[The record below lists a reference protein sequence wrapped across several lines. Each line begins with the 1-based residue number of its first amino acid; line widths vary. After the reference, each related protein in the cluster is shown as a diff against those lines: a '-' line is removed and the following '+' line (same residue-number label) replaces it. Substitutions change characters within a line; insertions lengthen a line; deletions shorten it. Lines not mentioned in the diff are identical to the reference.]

1 MKSDSHSPAGDVSDR
16 LRHLI
21 DHLAHYLP
29 AQGPIGVF
37 VHHNTLHAF
46 QHLPFEQAVV
56 EAGEMFGTEPYWSEA
71 KYREAFSV
79 NRIRTEDIDAV
90 LAGEPDG
97 TVLDGV
103 SRRQLMR
110 AMLVPGVRDVRP
122 ATVRWEMEEGFL
134 QNRDAALFDI
144 CHKGASGT
152 VESRKAARPRD
163 GVLQATGVDVDDTIH
178 PLMIRLS
185 AAYMDQGLAY
195 WPMPDREFGFW
206 SAALTVLSQPSLSSP
221 ELTRLSKYLPGA
233 KNQTADDGLI
243 TALRTLGIPEPE
255 WEGVLLQ
262 ELLALPGWA
271 GMMRQLEVEPELAPH
286 ERVRGSLLEW
296 VAIRMLLNAAAVEST
311 LGEPEE
317 WRQYVSPEALGR
329 EDELIRLARA
339 AQYME
344 IAQALGLSAGRLSR
358 EEDARQLFEA
368 IDAFHEL
375 ERRRV
380 WHLAYE
386 RRHERQILLPL
397 LQHRKNYGLNSPTR
411 VAAQVFFCIDDR
423 EESMRRHLEE
433 VDPEIETFSAAGFF
447 GVAMN
452 YAGIDDAN
460 GVSLCPVVV
469 KPQHA
474 IRERPSLGH
483 DELYEKRL
491 KLRKRWA
498 TMTRHWSVASRTLV
512 RGWLGTTV
520 LGVFSLI
527 PMAAR
532 ILSPLNYAKLVRW
545 LNESVLPEPR
555 TELAFMRE
563 DHESQDATAGLMAGF
578 TIQEKID
585 RVAGM
590 LSAAGLFKGM
600 ARLVVILGHGS
611 GSLNNPHESAYNCGA
626 CGGRNGGPNGRI
638 FAAFANHPEVRAG
651 LHQRGIHIPDDTW
664 FVGGYHDT
672 CNDGIDLYDL
682 DLVPESHRRDLD
694 RVRAAL
700 DSARAR
706 NAQERAR
713 RFDWAPEHLDA
724 PRGLQHAQERAEHL
738 AEPRPEYGHSTN
750 AVCIVGRR
758 ATTRGMFLDR
768 RAFLNSYDATLDPT
782 DEALGRLLGA
792 AIPVCG
798 GINLEYYFST
808 VDNEGYGCG
817 TKLPH
822 NVTGLIGVMNGY
834 EGDLRTGLTW
844 QMVEIHEP
852 VRILFVVETTP
863 ERVLKV
869 IHSNPLNWEFL
880 SNRWIRLAAQ
890 DPLTGDIS
898 MYRGGA
904 PGEDRWEKI
913 EGNDEVL
920 LEAGTSWDWYH
931 GHSGHLPLARIQ
943 GSKTAVGA

>member
-1 MKSDSHSPAGDVSDR
+1 MKSDSHDPAADASDH

-21 DHLAHYLP
+21 DHLAHFLP

-46 QHLPFEQAVV
+46 QHKPFEQAVV

-71 KYREAFSV
+71 KYREAFAQ
-79 NRIRTEDIDAV
+79 NRIRTEDVEV
-90 LAGEPDG
+90 LLQGEPDG
-97 TVLDGV
+97 PVLDEV
-103 SRRQLMR
+103 SRHQLMR
-110 AMLVPGVRDVRP
+110 AMLIPGIRDVRP
-122 ATVRWEMEEGFL
+122 STVRWELEEGFL
-134 QNRDAALFDI
+134 RDRDATLFDL
-144 CHKGASGT
+144 CYRVAGGT
-152 VESRKAARPRD
+152 VPPRKPTRPRD
-163 GVLQATGVDVDDTIH
+163 GVLQATGTDIDDVIH
-178 PLMIRLS
+178 PLLIRLT
-185 AAYMDQGLAY
+185 AAYVDQGLAY

-206 SAALTVLSQPSLSSP
+206 SAALTVLAQPSFPAP
-221 ELTRLSKYLPGA
+221 ELTKLSKYVPKA
-233 KNQTADDGLI
+233 QAMTAEDGLLF
-243 TALRTLGIPEPE
+243 ALRTLSISEPH
-255 WEGVLLQ
+255 WEDVILQ

-271 GMMRQLEVEPELAPH
+271 GMMRQLEIEPELAPH
-286 ERVRGSLLEW
+286 DRVRASLMEFL
-296 VAIRMLLNAAAVEST
+296 AIRLLLTAAAVESV
-311 LGEPEE
+311 LGEPETWTE
-317 WRQYVSPEALGR
+317 YVSESVR
-329 EDELIRLARA
+329 THEDELSRLARA
-339 AQYME
+339 AHYME
-344 IAQALGLSAGRLSR
+344 VAQVLGLNAARLSR
-358 EEDARQLFEA
+358 NDDARRLAEA
-368 IDAFHEL
+368 IDSFGEL

-397 LQHRKNYGLNSPTR
+397 LQHRKKYGLTSPKR
-411 VAAQVFFCIDDR
+411 LAAQIFFCIDDR
-423 EESMRRHLEE
+423 EESMRRHVEE
-433 VDPEIETFSAAGFF
+433 VDPDIETFSAAGFF

-452 YAGIDDAN
+452 YAGIDDAH

-474 IRERPSLGH
+474 IRERPADGH
-483 DELYEKRL
+483 DELYERRL
-491 KLRKRWA
+491 KLRKHWA
-498 TMTRHWSVASRTLV
+498 SMMRHWSVASRTLV

-520 LGVFSLI
+520 LGVFSII

-532 ILSPLNYAKLVRW
+532 ILSPLNYARLVRW
-545 LNESVLPEPR
+545 LNDRVLPEPR
-555 TELAFMRE
+555 TELAFMRA
-563 DHESQDATAGLMAGF
+563 DHQSQEATDGLLAGF
-578 TIQEKID
+578 TMQEKTD
-585 RVAGM
+585 RIAGV

-600 ARLVVILGHGS
+600 ARLVVVLGHGS

-638 FAAFANHPEVRAG
+638 FAAIANLPEVRAQ
-651 LHQRGIHIPDDTW
+651 LRDRGIFIPEDTW

-682 DLVPESHRRDLD
+682 ERVPETHRRDLD

-700 DSARAR
+700 DTARAR
-706 NAQERAR
+706 NALERSR
-713 RFDWAPEHLDA
+713 RFDWAPDDLDA
-724 PRGLQHAQERAEHL
+724 EGGLRHAQERAEHL

-768 RAFLNSYDATLDPT
+768 RAFLNSYDANLDPT
-782 DEALGRLLGA
+782 NEALGRLLGA

-798 GINLEYYFST
+798 GISLEYYFSS

-863 ERVLKV
+863 QRVLETIYK
-869 IHSNPLNWEFL
+869 NPLNWEFL
-880 SNRWIRLAAQ
+880 NNRWIRLAAQ
-890 DPLTGDIS
+890 DPETGVIH

-904 PGEDRWEKI
+904 PGEDRWELI
-913 EGNDEVL
+913 DGNDEVL
-920 LEAGTSWDWYH
+920 QEAPTSRDWYR
-931 GHSGHLPLARIQ
+931 GHSGNLPLARIQ
-943 GSKTAVGA
+943 SGKTAVGA